1 MNETLPF
8 DDTNDSEVSET
19 IQESGDD
26 GNRPEDVSPGVPYGC
41 GSEFIIIKL
50 KVEGKDKRKFFA
62 AMTVSSDPFTVN
74 FMKRLS
80 KSTFAF
86 P

>member
-26 GNRPEDVSPGVPYGC
+26 SNRPEDVSPGAPY
-41 GSEFIIIKL
+41 
-50 KVEGKDKRKFFA
+50 
-62 AMTVSSDPFTVN
+62 TVVAVLN
-74 FMKRLS
+74 LS
-80 KSTFAF
+80 L
-86 P
+86 

>member
-26 GNRPEDVSPGVPYGC
+26 SNRPEDVSPGAPYGC

-50 KVEGKDKRKFFA
+50 KVEVKDERKFFD